1 MEIRTT
7 KCAKE
12 QREPELAPAPERSM
26 YLRKKA
32 TPQIRKS
39 YHVSR
44 LLIKGLKL
52 AGQIGAGMAAVG
64 LLAWIVV
71 YAYSSSRFTLNTIT
85 FHGCKHLD
93 CKELEAVI
101 RRDFPAHILQID
113 LKQLR
118 ERIEKETWAKHAEI
132 RRILPSEFVIY
143 IQERIPLVIL
153 ELRGELMLADEDG
166 ILLDKYDARY
176 GKLDV
181 PVFKGILG
189 DKAEGYRQYQEE
201 NSERVRLGLRML
213 AELESGSPEY
223 TRSISE
229 VDLSDKSNVR
239 IMLVDDTAE
248 IQFGER
254 DFLKRFKKLMA
265 NMNQYRELKLQYG
278 EFASVDLRFES
289 QIAYRRRSPGGTPA
303 AGPEEV
309 RR

>member
-1 MEIRTT
+1 MEFKTT
-7 KCAKE
+7 KNPKDQE
-12 QREPELAPAPERSM
+12 EPELSSAPEKSM

-32 TPQIRKS
+32 TAQMRKS
-39 YHVSR
+39 YHFSR
-44 LLIKGLKL
+44 FLLKGLRL
-52 AGQIGAGMAAVG
+52 AGQIGICLALAG
-64 LLAWIVV
+64 LLVWIVA
-71 YAYSSSRFTLNTIT
+71 YAYSSDRFLLNTIT
-85 FHGCKHLD
+85 INGCRHLD
-93 CKELEAVI
+93 CRGLEAAI
-101 RRDFPAHILQID
+101 RRDFPKHILQID
-113 LKQLR
+113 LKPLQQ
-118 ERIEKETWAKHAEI
+118 RIESETWTRRAEI
-132 RRILPSEFVIY
+132 RRILPSELVIY
-143 IQERIPLVIL
+143 VQERTPIVIL

-166 ILLDKYDARY
+166 ILLDKYDTHY

-189 DKAEGYRQYQEE
+189 DNADGYRQYQEE

-248 IQFGER
+248 IQFGDR
-254 DFLKRFKKLMA
+254 DFLKRFNKLIA
-265 NMNQYRELKLQYG
+265 NMNQYRELKNQYG

-289 QIAYRRRSPGGTPA
+289 QIAYRRRNIPGSPAGEPA
-303 AGPEEV
+303 EV